1 METEEAKL
9 ETWTDSAS
17 MYGSKSKSK
26 CQSSWVNNTERTRAK
41 VSVLGGWILT
51 DSKWCM
57 AVNQDNIFMR
67 DKKATFIE
75 SYLSSHK

>member
-26 CQSSWVNNTERTRAK
+26 CQSSWANNTEMNNFKRITHGKQNRT
-41 VSVLGGWILT
+41 
-51 DSKWCM
+51 
-57 AVNQDNIFMR
+57 FM
-67 DKKATFIE
+67 F
-75 SYLSSHK
+75 